1 MKRYIITLMAALIA
15 VINVK
20 ADKVTVS
27 DQEFVENLAKT
38 VWVNLSNTESNYVS
52 FQMDLTLPDGVC
64 INKEGC
70 GLTERIIDED
80 QELIIGKIGD
90 NKYRLTST
98 SFSLTPISGTKST
111 IINLSLIARKKNAGG
126 AATLSNIIFVT
137 STSKRVVMNDV
148 SFNIKV
154 HPIIEFAD
162 AEVKSICVSNW
173 DNNGDGQ
180 LDTREAASIVNL
192 NNAFKG
198 NTTITTFDEF
208 QYFINANTED
218 AFNGCSA
225 LTSIILPNVNKI
237 GIRAFNQC
245 SSLESVIIPEG
256 VPSIELMAFEGCK
269 ALTTVSIASSVKTIG
284 ISAFRYC
291 TALTTVNIANGV
303 SNIYSNVFD
312 NCASLKNI
320 VIPQSVTKIEPDAFK
335 DCSLETVVVESETPI
350 SIYST
355 TFAIACYDATLYVP
369 VGSKDAYKA
378 DYNWGKFK
386 KIVDGTEEPS
396 IIVDGFEY
404 LIISDDDKTAK
415 VVGGPSEGDIEI
427 PSSFEYNNETYS
439 VKAIDDRAFYE
450 YEEINSITIPNSV
463 TSIGKSAFYGCSYL
477 KSITFG
483 SGLLSVSDD
492 AFSFCHNLEK
502 VIVPDIA
509 SWCSVSF
516 GNEDSNPLYHGNHL
530 YSDENT
536 EITDLIIPLGVNTI
550 SKWAFLKC
558 LSLKTVTIPSSVTSM
573 GDFAFG
579 GCNSMTSV
587 TVNWEEPIIVNTSP
601 FESPDNIV
609 LYVPAS
615 CKSAYGS
622 ANYWDSFKNI
632 REIYPSG
639 SSVISFADSNVK
651 SLCVANWDTD
661 GDGELSKVEAEAVS
675 DLGKVFSGNKS
686 ITSFDELQYFTGLM
700 IIGKNAFSNCTALTS
715 VTIPNSVT
723 SIDGFAFSRCSSLT
737 SIAISN
743 GVTSLGDGAFYGC
756 IGLTSITIP
765 NGVTYIG
772 DAAFWDCVGL
782 TSITIPNS
790 VSYIGGFA
798 FEWCGRLTSII
809 IPNSVTSLG
818 YGAFAG
824 CTGLTSMTVE
834 SGNPN
839 YDSRNDCN
847 AIIETSTNTLIL
859 GCKSTII
866 PNSVTSIGDGAFYGC
881 SVLTSITIPNSV
893 TSIGEGAFDSCSGL
907 TSIIIPNNVTSIGEY
922 AFSRCSSL
930 TSITIP
936 NSVTT
941 IGDGAFQ
948 NCNSLTSVTTYN
960 SVPLSLQSNEI
971 FGNSSN
977 ATLIVPK
984 GSKSAYESAMY
995 WKDFKDIRE
1004 FSENGFIISAND
1016 IFRGTNLWAGYVS
1029 QEDLALP
1036 DELEAYIITDLGTT
1050 TATAYPIDYI
1060 PESEPVLL
1068 KREDTTIGSF
1078 EMLPGTGTAPTMNL
1092 LKTYSTD
1099 KIVSNREG
1107 FVLYNDEFV
1116 LVNEG
1121 TLPAGCVFLPANST
1135 VVALTRSIIING
1147 DDATEI
1153 ENTKV
1158 DNDVPKDQW
1167 YDFQGRK
1174 LERKP
1179 AKNGI
1184 YILNGSKVVVKY

>member
-1 MKRYIITLMAALIA
+1 MAALIA

-404 LIISDDDKTAK
+404 LIISDHEKTAK

-427 PSSFEYNNETYS
+427 PSSFVYNEETYS
-439 VKAIDDRAFYE
+439 VKAIDDRAFYGYSE
-450 YEEINSITIPNSV
+450 MNSITIPNSV
-463 TSIGKSAFYGCSYL
+463 ASIGNSAFANC
-477 KSITFG
+477 
-483 SGLLSVSDD
+483 
-492 AFSFCHNLEK
+492 
-502 VIVPDIA
+502 
-509 SWCSVSF
+509 
-516 GNEDSNPLYHGNHL
+516 
-530 YSDENT
+530 
-536 EITDLIIPLGVNTI
+536 I
-550 SKWAFLKC
+550 SL
-558 LSLKTVTIPSSVTSM
+558 
-573 GDFAFG
+573 
-579 GCNSMTSV
+579 TSV
-587 TVNWEEPIIVNTSP
+587 TVNWEEPIIINTSP

-609 LYVPAS
+609 LYVPVG
-615 CKSAYGS
+615 CKSAYES
-622 ANYWDSFKNI
+622 ANYWNSFKDI
-632 REIYPSG
+632 REINPSG

-661 GDGELSKVEAEAVS
+661 GDGELSKVEAEAVL

-700 IIGKNAFSNCTALTS
+700 IIGENSFSNCTALTS

-936 NSVTT
+936 NRVTT

>member
-415 VVGGPSEGDIEI
+415 IVGGPSEGDIEI

-439 VKAIDDRAFYE
+439 VKAIDDRAFYGYSE
-450 YEEINSITIPNSV
+450 MNSITIPNSV
-463 TSIGKSAFYGCSYL
+463 ASIGNSAFANC
-477 KSITFG
+477 
-483 SGLLSVSDD
+483 
-492 AFSFCHNLEK
+492 
-502 VIVPDIA
+502 
-509 SWCSVSF
+509 
-516 GNEDSNPLYHGNHL
+516 
-530 YSDENT
+530 
-536 EITDLIIPLGVNTI
+536 I
-550 SKWAFLKC
+550 SL
-558 LSLKTVTIPSSVTSM
+558 
-573 GDFAFG
+573 
-579 GCNSMTSV
+579 TSV
-587 TVNWEEPIIVNTSP
+587 TVNWEEPIIINTSP

-609 LYVPAS
+609 LYVPVG
-615 CKSAYGS
+615 CKSAYES
-622 ANYWDSFKNI
+622 ANYWNSFKDI
-632 REIYPSG
+632 REINPSG

-737 SIAISN
+737 SITVYN
-743 GVTSLGDGAFYGC
+743 DVTSIGDGAFYGC

-847 AIIETSTNTLIL
+847 AIIETSSNTLIL